1 MNENLKNVLKE
12 YLIAKS
18 SGQLDESRF
27 VLVTRDTKLK
37 GLLPDSVDPS
47 NIEAVFNNIVSEY
60 NKLLQ
65 VPTAPIEAPIAPP
78 TGPIEAP
85 VAPPTGPVEPVENNP
100 ANNKTPSQLI
110 ADVRRN
116 VMNRDTLTMPPLSKT
131 TGQAVSQ
138 EGVGVGAVGVGA
150 GTMGASVA
158 QTGTSAAKAMGTPA
172 KKMSLTLTN
181 PEVPSGATKKGIL
194 NETGY
199 ANIVLMSIIV
209 IIIVAIICVF
219 IFL

>member
-47 NIEAVFNNIVSEY
+47 NIEAVFNNIVGEY

-116 VMNRDTLTMPPLSKT
+116 VMNRDTLTMPPLSET

-138 EGVGVGAVGVGA
+138 EGVGVGTV
-150 GTMGASVA
+150 GASVA